1 VSHPLTEDIK
11 NAVRDRVPTTQ
22 IRVGDY
28 KLFDWEDDIVIGIM
42 HPNGEAG
49 LFHKKEFE
57 AHVAAFFGLNF
68 P

>member
-1 VSHPLTEDIK
+1 
-11 NAVRDRVPTTQ
+11 
-22 IRVGDY
+22 
-28 KLFDWEDDIVIGIM
+28 LFDWEDDIVIGIM